1 MKLVYTALLAL
12 ISSAASAYTAT
23 PHRHVHKSSRWDK
36 AYTDYREVTP
46 VRVNETGDAFPSSQ
60 QFLSYSSSVRD
71 SGPLYY
77 NLTVYGRTLRLRLLR
92 DHSGFVSPGLVVE
105 HVFSAGHKLPL
116 DSGLAHCFY
125 TGSIQ
130 GDSLSSAILSVCH
143 GLRGTFF
150 TGGQEYFIEPR
161 EQERL
166 VSRQHPRRIHIVY
179 RSLPDHINST
189 AGATCGLKDTYHPL
203 NTSHPHADSPP
214 APSRANTRGKARG
227 RGKRYIEA
235 GYVET
240 MVTADKSMVD
250 AFPSKAELQSFIIT
264 IMGMVARIYRDK
276 TIGNSINIVL
286 VKIIILEIDL
296 PELEITSNAASSLR
310 SFCKWQTKMNKPSDE
325 EPGHFDTA
333 ILLTRTDICRAA
345 GKCDTLGLA
354 ELGTVCNP
362 SRSCSIVEV
371 TGLSS
376 AFTIAHE
383 LAHVFNVPH
392 DGDHNMCDE
401 KSGNYNL
408 MAPSLSFNTKPWM
421 WSTCSRDAIRLFF
434 DLGYGKC
441 LEDKPDERQE
451 TQFDFELPG
460 EKYSANDQCQLIFG
474 SQSRLCPFLDPC
486 MRLWCV
492 KNLGKRRGCQTHH
505 MPWADGT
512 PCGNHKWCIRG
523 KCVKNRRMKIVDGQW
538 GNWAAFG
545 ACSRTCG
552 GGIQFAKREC
562 NNPEPEN
569 GGLYC
574 QGARKRFRSCNS
586 EECPPGSK
594 DFRALQCAQ
603 LNNKPV
609 RISGVAKT
617 VNWLP
622 KYQGVREED
631 RCKLYCQVESKRI
644 HFKMSDKVIDG
655 TPCQQFSSDVCVDG
669 KCISAGCDR
678 IVGSQAKY
686 DVCRVC
692 NGDNTTCKKHKG
704 TYRKIAYGY
713 NPVYKIP
720 AGSTN
725 VVIIEYGSR
734 DADNFLALKQVGPT
748 ARYLINGGSVVSLG
762 ERTYQI
768 EGASIYYSGSDKAE
782 EMIKITGK
790 TQEDLLLEVLSVG
803 KLTPPNVHYSLNV
816 PFIGPHKFKWIIKR
830 WTPCNRLCQGRRRR
844 KVRCARVSDK
854 RLVKSSRCKHLP
866 RPASPSEKCNTD
878 CELRWRTE
886 REDKCSAHCG
896 PGKQKQKSDC
906 MRVTGNKWQLVN
918 VKYCKHLERPL
929 AVVPCEGKCENTR
942 WVYTRWSQCS
952 RTCGS
957 GIKTRRANCVDHKGD
972 FLPDADCRPSDRLL
986 LQQVCEAECPKWRAA
1001 DWEQCSASCGSGM
1014 QSRVV
1019 QCSVGSVI
1027 HPDSACPRAAKPT
1040 GTQRCNQQ
1048 PCPAWETRNWSGCS
1062 VSCGVGEKT
1071 RSVTCRYNG
1080 TSISPTRCDRA
1091 LRPSL
1096 TERCTQPPCPTQ
1108 AFIYPE
1114 TKWKAGPWSQC
1125 SQSCG
1130 DQGRRMRRVT
1140 CADSRGVAVAER
1152 LCDAPNRPAT
1162 YERCNVKPCT
1172 SWKHGAWGL
1181 CSKSCGKGV
1190 QSRIVKCAYENWKI
1204 AKDSQCDPF
1213 KRPPEQR
1220 ECELQKCEGLALHV
1234 NKQATVLPTD
1244 PYRPLTPAHQPTWR
1258 TSAWGACSVTCGK
1271 GIRRRPVTCT
1281 RNGRTSNACV
1291 QDSRPADTEVCTNAA
1306 CPTWIMG
1313 SWSECS
1319 VTCGFGY
1326 KRREVY
1332 CSRNNCDTARKPT
1345 QLLKCELPVCPQ
1357 WNAGDWGQCSLT
1369 CGGGVQTRR
1378 IDCSS
1383 SLTKCDH
1390 RKKPVESR
1398 RCNTEACPATWRE
1411 GPWSKCSVTCGEGIQ
1426 LHTVV
1431 CSTGNQSQCKKPKPS
1446 EARKCQLPA
1455 CPEWTVGKWSE
1466 CSRTC
1471 GGGISA
1477 RTVTCSSRDQPC
1489 YRMSKP
1495 PTTRICNSQDC
1506 PRWNAG
1512 QWSQCSVTCGR
1523 GNIRRLVECVPAG
1536 SNCEAR
1542 YRPSD
1547 SRPCLMQPCAEWNVG
1562 AWSQCSVSCGR
1573 GQRRRNVYCLPE
1585 GGNCDLRVK
1594 PSEIQP
1600 CAKKACPEWT
1610 VGRWSECSVTCGS
1623 GKASRQVL
1631 CEPAGS
1637 QCDNATRPAS
1647 VRVCALGEC
1656 PTWKSGPWEK
1666 CSKTCG
1672 VGFQAR
1678 SVYCTA
1684 SSVDKCD
1691 EKKPSSRRQCNI
1703 RPCPRWI
1710 SEQWSQCSV
1719 SCGRGVQ
1726 SRAVKCST
1734 DELECDAETKPN
1746 SRQPCGKVECP
1757 TWTAGPWRKCSV
1769 SCGEG
1774 VQRRLVQ
1781 CQSQHRKHCDRR
1793 TRPSDVRRCSAGTC
1807 PVWVPGSWSE
1817 CSVTCGEGTRKRTV
1831 DCNSGEKN
1839 CDMRSRPIERE
1850 RCNMGGCPTWE
1861 AGRWS
1866 ICSVTCGDGVQ
1877 TRDVT
1882 CSTRDDRCNAKS
1894 MPQRQRKCNLG
1905 ACPVWRVGPWEKCS
1919 VTCGEGVVRRVVTCS
1934 AGGNRCQDDTK
1945 PEVVKLCELPDC
1957 PSWLSQEWGEC
1968 SVSCGGG
1975 TKTRAVTCSPS
1986 PDACGALRKPPSSM
2000 RCNGQRCP
2008 TWTVGPW
2015 EECSV
2020 TCGVGLQSRPVRCDT
2035 QRKPCD
2041 PDNKPDSTQQCNR
2054 SACPEWAAG
2063 PWEQCS
2069 VTCGAGVKRRTV
2081 TCTSDNITCNESQKP
2096 PHVAR
2101 CEKGECPR
2109 WTAGA
2114 WSECSSTCGS
2124 GVRTRFVSCKPRDGT
2139 CNPEDKP
2146 DAYKECDV
2154 MECPTW
2160 SVGQWSSCSVTC
2172 GVGRRLRSV
2181 VCSIHGKCDKQRQPS
2196 SSTLCNMGPC
2206 ATWQTGT
2213 WSQCSVTC
2221 GKGTQVRTVTCSDK
2235 DTSACDLRTKPQSS
2249 TVCGTSQECP
2259 KWIIGNWS
2267 QCSRTCGI
2275 GITSREVQ
2283 CILGNNSLPYASC
2296 DSNSRPV
2303 IRRVCQLIECVHG
2316 AKWRAGNWGECS
2328 SRCSSGIKTRRTWCT
2343 ASNGTQI
2350 QDKYCSQP
2358 RRPRDQRECNRHRQ
2372 CGDWETGAWSEC
2384 SKSCGDGVK
2393 TRELR
2398 CLYNIE
2404 YANEENCE
2412 ESTRPIAELPCRK
2425 QACPLYSDMFQWRT
2439 TSWTKCSRTCG
2450 FGSKSRYVTCVDKQG
2465 QPVPKSNCDGRPK
2478 PHAYLPCFE
2487 VKCPPKWKVGDWS
2500 ECSRTCGDGGYQIRP
2515 VTCEGVP
2522 GVDECNKRNKP
2533 PIWRPCH
2540 LGPCSGEFKWR
2551 VGSWSECSV
2560 TCGTGQMKRAVRC
2573 LNARNE
2579 LMPDAHCRQ
2588 PALKPDEARP
2598 CTMPPCTP
2606 RTCREIQLTSGLQA
2620 DGEHVLQVQGKLL
2633 KIYCHGMTTDDP
2645 KEYISLKTGSK
2656 DNFAEVYTKKL
2667 LDPNQCPSN
2676 GKHVDSCACYSQ
2688 DYIDSGSSYFTKLR
2702 IDIVKM
2708 KIIPDDFQ
2716 FASTRGLKPPPYATA
2731 GDCYSR
2737 KRCPQGRFSINLE
2750 GTGIELSPDV
2760 RWRSTGRSFTQLIY
2774 RYPEGKR
2781 VIAKCGG
2788 RCGTCSPATGIGLQV
2803 LVSRGHGIR

>member
-1 MKLVYTALLAL
+1 
-12 ISSAASAYTAT
+12 
-23 PHRHVHKSSRWDK
+23 
-36 AYTDYREVTP
+36 
-46 VRVNETGDAFPSSQ
+46 
-60 QFLSYSSSVRD
+60 
-71 SGPLYY
+71 
-77 NLTVYGRTLRLRLLR
+77 
-92 DHSGFVSPGLVVE
+92 
-105 HVFSAGHKLPL
+105 
-116 DSGLAHCFY
+116 
-125 TGSIQ
+125 
-130 GDSLSSAILSVCH
+130 
-143 GLRGTFF
+143 
-150 TGGQEYFIEPR
+150 
-161 EQERL
+161 
-166 VSRQHPRRIHIVY
+166 
-179 RSLPDHINST
+179 
-189 AGATCGLKDTYHPL
+189 
-203 NTSHPHADSPP
+203 
-214 APSRANTRGKARG
+214 

-333 ILLTRTDICRAA
+333 ILLTRKDICRAA

-720 AGSTN
+720 SGSTN

-972 FLPDADCRPSDRLL
+972 FLPDTDCRPSDRLL

-1001 DWEQCSASCGSGM
+1001 DWEQASNLCSASCGSGM

-1220 ECELQKCEGLALHV
+1220 ECELQKCEELALHV

-1313 SWSECS
+1313 SWS
-1319 VTCGFGY
+1319 
-1326 KRREVY
+1326 K
-1332 CSRNNCDTARKPT
+1332 
-1345 QLLKCELPVCPQ
+1345 
-1357 WNAGDWGQCSLT
+1357 CSLT

-1411 GPWSKCSVTCGEGIQ
+1411 GPWSK
-1426 LHTVV
+1426 
-1431 CSTGNQSQCKKPKPS
+1431 
-1446 EARKCQLPA
+1446 
-1455 CPEWTVGKWSE
+1455 
-1466 CSRTC
+1466 
-1471 GGGISA
+1471 
-1477 RTVTCSSRDQPC
+1477 
-1489 YRMSKP
+1489 
-1495 PTTRICNSQDC
+1495 
-1506 PRWNAG
+1506 
-1512 QWSQCSVTCGR
+1512 
-1523 GNIRRLVECVPAG
+1523 
-1536 SNCEAR
+1536 
-1542 YRPSD
+1542 
-1547 SRPCLMQPCAEWNVG
+1547 
-1562 AWSQCSVSCGR
+1562 CSVSCGR

-1610 VGRWSECSVTCGS
+1610 VGRWSECSVTCG
-1623 GKASRQVL
+1623 
-1631 CEPAGS
+1631 
-1637 QCDNATRPAS
+1637 
-1647 VRVCALGEC
+1647 
-1656 PTWKSGPWEK
+1656 
-1666 CSKTCG
+1666 
-1672 VGFQAR
+1672 
-1678 SVYCTA
+1678 
-1684 SSVDKCD
+1684 
-1691 EKKPSSRRQCNI
+1691 
-1703 RPCPRWI
+1703 
-1710 SEQWSQCSV
+1710 
-1719 SCGRGVQ
+1719 
-1726 SRAVKCST
+1726 
-1734 DELECDAETKPN
+1734 
-1746 SRQPCGKVECP
+1746 
-1757 TWTAGPWRKCSV
+1757 
-1769 SCGEG
+1769 
-1774 VQRRLVQ
+1774 
-1781 CQSQHRKHCDRR
+1781 
-1793 TRPSDVRRCSAGTC
+1793 
-1807 PVWVPGSWSE
+1807 
-1817 CSVTCGEGTRKRTV
+1817 
-1831 DCNSGEKN
+1831 
-1839 CDMRSRPIERE
+1839 
-1850 RCNMGGCPTWE
+1850 
-1861 AGRWS
+1861 
-1866 ICSVTCGDGVQ
+1866 
-1877 TRDVT
+1877 
-1882 CSTRDDRCNAKS
+1882 
-1894 MPQRQRKCNLG
+1894 
-1905 ACPVWRVGPWEKCS
+1905 
-1919 VTCGEGVVRRVVTCS
+1919 EGVVRRVVTCS

-1957 PSWLSQEWGEC
+1957 PSWLSQEWGE
-1968 SVSCGGG
+1968 
-1975 TKTRAVTCSPS
+1975 
-1986 PDACGALRKPPSSM
+1986 
-2000 RCNGQRCP
+2000 
-2008 TWTVGPW
+2008 
-2015 EECSV
+2015 
-2020 TCGVGLQSRPVRCDT
+2020 
-2035 QRKPCD
+2035 
-2041 PDNKPDSTQQCNR
+2041 
-2054 SACPEWAAG
+2054 
-2063 PWEQCS
+2063 
-2069 VTCGAGVKRRTV
+2069 
-2081 TCTSDNITCNESQKP
+2081 
-2096 PHVAR
+2096 
-2101 CEKGECPR
+2101 
-2109 WTAGA
+2109 
-2114 WSECSSTCGS
+2114 
-2124 GVRTRFVSCKPRDGT
+2124 
-2139 CNPEDKP
+2139 
-2146 DAYKECDV
+2146 
-2154 MECPTW
+2154 
-2160 SVGQWSSCSVTC
+2160 CSVTC

-2303 IRRVCQLIECVHG
+2303 IRRVCQLIE
-2316 AKWRAGNWGECS
+2316 
-2328 SRCSSGIKTRRTWCT
+2328 
-2343 ASNGTQI
+2343 
-2350 QDKYCSQP
+2350 
-2358 RRPRDQRECNRHRQ
+2358 
-2372 CGDWETGAWSEC
+2372 
-2384 SKSCGDGVK
+2384 
-2393 TRELR
+2393 
-2398 CLYNIE
+2398 
-2404 YANEENCE
+2404 
-2412 ESTRPIAELPCRK
+2412 
-2425 QACPLYSDMFQWRT
+2425 
-2439 TSWTKCSRTCG
+2439 
-2450 FGSKSRYVTCVDKQG
+2450 
-2465 QPVPKSNCDGRPK
+2465 
-2478 PHAYLPCFE
+2478 
-2487 VKCPPKWKVGDWS
+2487 
-2500 ECSRTCGDGGYQIRP
+2500 
-2515 VTCEGVP
+2515 
-2522 GVDECNKRNKP
+2522 
-2533 PIWRPCH
+2533 
-2540 LGPCSGEFKWR
+2540 
-2551 VGSWSECSV
+2551 
-2560 TCGTGQMKRAVRC
+2560 
-2573 LNARNE
+2573 
-2579 LMPDAHCRQ
+2579 
-2588 PALKPDEARP
+2588 
-2598 CTMPPCTP
+2598 CTP

-2788 RCGTCSPATGIGLQV
+2788 RCGMCSPATGIGLQV
-2803 LVSRGHGIR
+2803 LV